1 MSLTELTVDD
11 HNKLKNCRIQ
21 RLRRFFG
28 PSLQTCLMRINPDNM
43 LAVHCPHPGI
53 VDELL
58 DDLEDLCN
66 HAWLILGVRSIG
78 LYFCQEEILHTQ
90 TVEEDDMQQI
100 FPFLYQ

>member
-1 MSLTELTVDD
+1 MLFNELTTDD
-11 HNKLKNCRIQ
+11 QSQLNRFRIE
-21 RLRRFFG
+21 RLRQLFA
-28 PSLQTCLMRINPDNM
+28 PSLRSCLMRINPDNM
-43 LAVHCPHPGI
+43 LTVHCPHPGI

-58 DDLEDLCN
+58 EDLEDLCN

-90 TVEEDDMQQI
+90 TVEVEDIQSV